1 MHELFES
8 WHMSVVEEST
18 GEGAMRALRA
28 AAESQVPFDIAVV
41 DLRGSGMDS
50 FEFATAARTEAL
62 IPSVRL
68 ILMSGHGQPGDGERA
83 QQVAASAYLTKPVRQ
98 SQLFHCLATVINR
111 LPDTTKAAESQPL
124 VTRHTLDGALGS
136 PRDPVLVVED
146 NAVNQK
152 VLVSFLRR
160 FGLPADVACNGREA
174 LEALERKSY
183 SLVFM
188 DSQMPEMD
196 GFAATAEIRKR
207 EGDARHTTIVAV
219 TAHAMKGE
227 RERCLAAGMDDFMSK
242 PFSMEDLSAVLG
254 RWFKNEPANVAPAPA
269 PTPVAVAA
277 ATPRGDEPET
287 IDMQVLAKLRE
298 LETDM
303 PGLLSDVITTYL
315 RETPGRIDRI
325 IAAVGNGDAKMA
337 EQGAHGLKGSS
348 SAMGALK
355 MAKLCEEIERRS
367 EAGNIEAC
375 SPLAAALIEE
385 FYRVNKSLAHELGA
399 LTANTNS

>member
-1 MHELFES
+1 
-8 WHMSVVEEST
+8 
-18 GEGAMRALRA
+18 
-28 AAESQVPFDIAVV
+28 
-41 DLRGSGMDS
+41 
-50 FEFATAARTEAL
+50 
-62 IPSVRL
+62 
-68 ILMSGHGQPGDGERA
+68 MSGHGQPGDGERA

-111 LPDTTKAAESQPL
+111 LPETTKASESQPL

-136 PRDPVLVVED
+136 PRDPILVVED

-188 DSQMPEMD
+188 DSQMPELD

-254 RWFKNEPANVAPAPA
+254 RWFKNDPANAAPAPA
-269 PTPVAVAA
+269 PAPAPTPTPVAVAA
-277 ATPRGDEPET
+277 ATPSGDEPET

-298 LETDM
+298 LESDM

-375 SPLAAALIEE
+375 SPLTAALIEE
-385 FYRVNKSLAHELGA
+385 FYRVNKSLAHELGV